1 MYKEDQLETKAIISN
16 SELYNMINHTNRRL
30 LILCEIDKFRMR
42 RDTFIDNI
50 NTLSDSDLP
59 FTNALKR
66 NYRGV
71 EIMNKCINRM
81 LERLEKLE
89 RST

>member
-81 LERLEKLE
+81 LERLEKLQ
-89 RST
+89 R

>member
-81 LERLEKLE
+81 LERLEKQ
-89 RST
+89 TT

>member
-81 LERLEKLE
+81 LERLEKL
-89 RST
+89 